1 MDVTRLSDGLMS
13 ASIILAFL
21 SVGELL
27 RAWLNDDEIYLK
39 MGDSLMGTASVCILV
54 SIWLDLLWG

>member
-1 MDVTRLSDGLMS
+1 MDITRLSDGLMS
-13 ASIILAFL
+13 TSIILAFL

-39 MGDSLMGTASVCILV
+39 VGDSMMSAAFVCILV